1 MYNVLCTLLFI
12 LSTGVH
18 DKDPTAMIATLIT
31 CTMLSFIIIAILGL
45 AIAIMYRKRKRK
57 QAEQAS
63 VEHIYDIPMD
73 IKHPTKSAAETE
85 ETWKENLQYNVA
97 YGVLNRH

>member
-1 MYNVLCTLLFI
+1 
-12 LSTGVH
+12 
-18 DKDPTAMIATLIT
+18 
-31 CTMLSFIIIAILGL
+31 
-45 AIAIMYRKRKRK
+45 MYRKKKRK

-73 IKHPTKSAAETE
+73 VKHPTKSATETE

-97 YGVLNRH
+97 YGVFNRH